1 MSLGL
6 GVGFYKLGGKNFTGE
21 EVGTPKAIK
30 LDGTGDYV
38 RASGSDVGNIIR
50 STDGWTIAAW
60 IKHTSK
66 PSAHALSGYMHNGN
80 SYAYLG
86 TILYNNPRAF
96 LKWHSDSA
104 ITSIS
109 PSRVL
114 SSSQKTAAGWPWNGV
129 GAAPVD
135 GSNFYFI
142 ALSITP
148 GEESDVV
155 GLHSGLPGV
164 DTSVNTVTSTS
175 QHDRHSANNSWAGF
189 DFGAFGGGHYVG
201 GYMHKLA
208 IWNTNL
214 SSDALDVL
222 YASAKIEDSPDYRV
236 SSGAYNNQE
245 NLKFYVNGENGVETN
260 NGDPDSSISA
270 NFNGDAFL
278 TDDFDSTQISL

>member
-1 MSLGL
+1 
-6 GVGFYKLGGKNFTGE
+6 
-21 EVGTPKAIK
+21 
-30 LDGTGDYV
+30 
-38 RASGSDVGNIIR
+38 
-50 STDGWTIAAW
+50 
-60 IKHTSK
+60 
-66 PSAHALSGYMHNGN
+66 MHSGN
-80 SYAYLG
+80 SYVYFGNIA
-86 TILYNNPRAF
+86 YNNPRAF
-96 LKWHSDSA
+96 LRWHGDSN
-104 ITSIS
+104 ISSIG
-109 PSRVL
+109 PSRTL
-114 SSSQKTAAGWPWNGV
+114 SSSQKTAAGWPWNGE

-135 GSNFYFI
+135 GSHFYFI

-148 GEESDVV
+148 GGESDVV

-164 DTSVNTVTSTS
+164 DTSVSTVTSTS
-175 QHDRHSANNSWAGF
+175 QHTRHHANNSWAGF
-189 DFGAFGGGHYVG
+189 DFGGFGGGHYVG